1 MSYGKSI
8 TVYLMDGDSSQRYQ
22 VTLDN
27 WNIKAYK
34 IPVGLVAASNS
45 LDSIHTAGVYFLFG
59 YVEGQKSVYVGEAED
74 VYRRLTQHI
83 PEKDGYI
90 WDNAVVFI
98 ASEIGVLDKARV
110 KYLEN
115 RFYNIIKDANS
126 YRLLNRNEPTKSTI
140 TKYSEDAMEVVIDN
154 IKLIIPVLGYTP
166 FKNRISESVAAIKNN
181 SNSRDTP
188 FENLISESEFSSENE
203 EIFYIK
209 NTKLQAKCRFNLD
222 IYMFNS
228 DNPQSGLMPFTLLKR
243 SQISNVKS
251 SLRKSLK
258 QLRQECIDSNAI
270 KDGILQ
276 KDLRCFDSA
285 SYVAG
290 FVLGRSS
297 NGSIELRTN
306 DGQTFKDWL
315 AKRQNKI

>member
-27 WNIKAYK
+27 WNIKVYK

-115 RFYNIIKDANS
+115 
-126 YRLLNRNEPTKSTI
+126 
-140 TKYSEDAMEVVIDN
+140 
-154 IKLIIPVLGYTP
+154 
-166 FKNRISESVAAIKNN
+166 
-181 SNSRDTP
+181 
-188 FENLISESEFSSENE
+188 
-203 EIFYIK
+203 
-209 NTKLQAKCRFNLD
+209 
-222 IYMFNS
+222 
-228 DNPQSGLMPFTLLKR
+228 
-243 SQISNVKS
+243 
-251 SLRKSLK
+251 
-258 QLRQECIDSNAI
+258 
-270 KDGILQ
+270 
-276 KDLRCFDSA
+276 
-285 SYVAG
+285 
-290 FVLGRSS
+290 
-297 NGSIELRTN
+297 
-306 DGQTFKDWL
+306 
-315 AKRQNKI
+315 

>member
-228 DNPQSGLMPFTLLKR
+228 DNPQSGLMPFTLLKG

-315 AKRQNKI
+315 AKRQNNI

>member
-74 VYRRLTQHI
+74 VYWRLTQHI

-166 FKNRISESVAAIKNN
+166 F
-181 SNSRDTP
+181 
-188 FENLISESEFSSENE
+188 ENLISESEFSSENE

-228 DNPQSGLMPFTLLKR
+228 DNPQSGLMPFTLLKG

-315 AKRQNKI
+315 AKRQNNI

>member
-8 TVYLMDGDSSQRYQ
+8 TVYLMDGESSQRYQ

-228 DNPQSGLMPFTLLKR
+228 DNPQSGLMPFTLLKG

-258 QLRQECIDSNAI
+258 QLRQECIDSNVI